1 MIINKK
7 TLFTLIILLFSI
19 LSFSQK
25 KRSLLETHLRK
36 IENRFKVNFNYES
49 TLIKNT
55 FCEVCFFDEKKSLEY
70 HLSAL
75 QKEILLEFT
84 LVTATKIVISKPNI
98 SYLLFLD
105 AHYNTPIEDVFI
117 TDAITNNT
125 WVSNASGEITFKNL
139 DVKEITI
146 SHLKYGK
153 KTINTDTLKVNKI
166 YLQRITQSLEELFIY
181 SYFTNGIYK
190 NKDGN
195 FFIKPKKINFLAGQI
210 SQDVIKSIENLPQ
223 VVSNSESVADLIIR
237 GGTQDQNLFVW
248 NDIKV
253 YQNHHFFGMISAFN
267 ENLISKISLYDNA
280 TPARYGNNTSGVIN
294 LEHNS
299 EISKK
304 ATAGLGINF
313 LSQDA
318 YLKLPISEKSE
329 IQLSGRKSMTEFW
342 KSPTYLKYSKKVFQ
356 SSFLDSEN
364 DIQNN
369 DITNNE
375 KFSFHDFQL
384 QSLYKLNTN
393 NKINFNGIYLK
404 NHLFYTEEDVQNVNS
419 KKSELEQNNIAFG
432 ANWEHF
438 FSNKSEIKTSFNY
451 SKHVMEGSNFLLS
464 KDIASNEYNSIA
476 NYESLIKYN
485 SKRFTSGLHYSLGFA
500 YDHLS
505 VVNNT
510 TNFNSLFIL
519 NKEQNTS
526 IYNLFGS
533 INYQKNKID
542 TAFNLHNSYYQFL
555 NSFQL
560 EPRFYFTYKFLPQ
573 FNMQL
578 RGERKTQNT
587 SQIVDL
593 ENNFLGIEKRRWTM
607 ANNTIAPMQKSNQL
621 ELVFNLKTNKSNL
634 SASIYHK
641 KVSGITTSNQGFQ
654 NLHQFENQFGKYT
667 INGFQTHYNFKSKNF
682 NTWISYNY
690 GVNKYEF
697 KSLEPAVFHNNNDIR
712 NRVISGINYKYKAF
726 NISLGMEYNSGKPFT
741 TINQEKPINE
751 DVFNTINYNTPNTE
765 RLPDY
770 LRFDTTISYQFNLEE
785 SLRFKI
791 AFGMINITNRKNI
804 LNRYYTLTEDKE
816 AIEVLDKH
824 GLEFTPNISLNI
836 HF

>member
-1 MIINKK
+1 MIINKNA
-7 TLFTLIILLFSI
+7 LFTLIILLVSI
-19 LSFSQK
+19 LSFSQE
-25 KRSLLETHLRK
+25 KRILLETHLIK

-49 TLIKNT
+49 TLLKNT
-55 FCEVCFFDEKKSLEY
+55 FCDVCFFDEKQSLKSHISSLE
-70 HLSAL
+70 
-75 QKEILLEFT
+75 KEFLLDFT
-84 LVTATKIVISKPNI
+84 LVTATKIVISRPEIK
-98 SYLLFLD
+98 YLLFLD
-105 AHYNTPIEDVFI
+105 ADYKTPIQDVFV
-117 TDAITNNT
+117 TNGIANT
-125 WVSNASGEITFKNL
+125 IGVSNASGKVIFKNL
-139 DVKEITI
+139 DIKEITI

-153 KTINTDTLKVNKI
+153 KTINTDTLKGYKI
-166 YLQRITQSLEELFIY
+166 QLKRITQNLDELFIY

-190 NKDGN
+190 NDGGN
-195 FFIKPKKINFLAGQI
+195 FFIKPKKINLLAGQT
-210 SQDVIKSIENLPQ
+210 SHNVIKSIENLPQ

-253 YQNHHFFGMISAFN
+253 YQNHHFFGLISAFN
-267 ENLISKISLYDNA
+267 ENLISKINLYDNA
-280 TPARYGNNTSGVIN
+280 TPARYGNNTSGVIS

-299 EISKK
+299 AISKK
-304 ATAGLGINF
+304 TTGGLGLNF

-318 YLKLPISEKSE
+318 YLKLPISKKSE

-356 SSFLDSEN
+356 SSLLDSEN
-364 DIQNN
+364 TIENK
-369 DITNNE
+369 DITNDENF
-375 KFSFHDFQL
+375 KFHDFQF
-384 QSLYKLNTN
+384 QYTYKVNAN
-393 NKINFNGIYLK
+393 NAINVNGIYLK

-419 KKSELEQNNIAFG
+419 KKSELEQNNIALG

-438 FSNKSEIKTSFNY
+438 FSNKSKIKASFNY
-451 SKHVMEGSNFLLS
+451 SKHVTEGGNFLLS

-476 NYESLIKYN
+476 NYESLLQYK

-500 YDHLS
+500 YDYLS

-510 TNFNSLFIL
+510 TNFNSLFIS
-519 NKEQNTS
+519 NKRQNTGV
-526 IYNLFGS
+526 YNVFGS

-542 TAFNLHNSYYQFL
+542 AAFNLHNSYYEFL
-555 NSFQL
+555 NSFQI
-560 EPRFYFTYKFLPQ
+560 EPRFYFIYKFLPQ
-573 FNMQL
+573 FYIQL
-578 RGERKTQNT
+578 RGERKTQNI
-587 SQIVDL
+587 SQIIDL

-607 ANNTIAPMQKSNQL
+607 ANNTVAPIQKSNQI
-621 ELVFNLKTNKSNL
+621 ELAFNLKTNKSNI

-641 KVSGITTSNQGFQ
+641 KVNGITTSNQGFQ

-667 INGFQTHYNFKSKNF
+667 INGFQAHYNFKSKNF

-697 KSLEPAVFHNNNDIR
+697 KNLTPSVFHNNNDIR
-712 NRVISGINYKYKAF
+712 NRTISGINYKYKSF

-741 TINQEKPINE
+741 TINQEKPINIG
-751 DVFNTINYNTPNTE
+751 VFNTINYNTPNTE
-765 RLPDY
+765 RLSDY
-770 LRFDTTISYQFNLEE
+770 LRFDSTMSYQFNLDEI
-785 SLRFKI
+785 LRFKI

-816 AIEVLDKH
+816 NIEVLDKY

-836 HF
+836 DF